1 MAVITRHQIVSFG
14 IFEVDLDAEEIRKAG
29 LRVRLAGQP
38 FRLLAALLA
47 KPGDVLTREELQ
59 HEIWGDNTNVDFERG
74 LASAI
79 NKVRE
84 ALGDSADHPTYIE
97 TIARKGYRFI
107 APITVNPREAG
118 APETDPALNA
128 IEPDAAFP
136 PPYSPELP
144 ILASASH
151 PAASSH
157 ALSPAAHLPAW
168 STHPSTHPST
178 PTSHKLWLAIGAF
191 LLVLVTAA
199 ATWRIVRAI
208 YMPVVPHIE
217 QLTQTN
223 DIYPGPPNPETMLSL
238 VSDGPRLYVPTLVD
252 GRSQLTSVGD
262 NGAYRQP
269 IALPA
274 TLSTGAI
281 SDISQ
286 DGSRLLVR
294 SVMNRDPE
302 QPLWVVPT
310 TGGGAQRVGEV
321 LAHDAVW
328 MPHDPNRVLF
338 ATGTDL
344 RLVELGTGDVSPFV
358 SLPGRAFWLR
368 WSPDGRTLRFTL
380 LDPVRHSSQIWELD
394 ASNRKP
400 HPLDF
405 ETLRGL
411 NICCGAWTP
420 SGRQFVFQASDAH
433 SSNLWLAGTGSRPPL
448 TQLTNGPIRY
458 YSPLPSRDG
467 SVIFAF
473 GTAHTDTLERY
484 DRARHEFV
492 PADLYLQDG
501 TRISYSRDGSWV
513 AWTDSRGRLWR
524 ARAGS
529 GADLLQLTG
538 EDLEVFSAQW
548 SPDGRQLVLMGRRSG
563 QPWQIYTV
571 NAAGGAVTP
580 LLTDRRNF
588 ADPDWSSDGKQI
600 VFGREADLMGQEAG
614 SHDIEILDLATRQ
627 TRPLPNS
634 ANLFSP
640 RWSPDGNWIAAL
652 SRDQSRLLVFNVKT
666 QIWTTLFTGGAADP
680 VWTSD
685 SRAIVFHAF
694 APEHAAILQ
703 VTVNGSLQTL
713 ADLTGLRPVVSDN
726 CFFGGITPD
735 GSPLIK
741 PNVGVGNL
749 YSINLPAN

>member
-1 MAVITRHQIVSFG
+1 
-14 IFEVDLDAEEIRKAG
+14 
-29 LRVRLAGQP
+29 
-38 FRLLAALLA
+38 
-47 KPGDVLTREELQ
+47 
-59 HEIWGDNTNVDFERG
+59 
-74 LASAI
+74 
-79 NKVRE
+79 
-84 ALGDSADHPTYIE
+84 
-97 TIARKGYRFI
+97 
-107 APITVNPREAG
+107 
-118 APETDPALNA
+118 
-128 IEPDAAFP
+128 
-136 PPYSPELP
+136 
-144 ILASASH
+144 
-151 PAASSH
+151 
-157 ALSPAAHLPAW
+157 
-168 STHPSTHPST
+168 
-178 PTSHKLWLAIGAF
+178 
-191 LLVLVTAA
+191 
-199 ATWRIVRAI
+199 
-208 YMPVVPHIE
+208 
-217 QLTQTN
+217 
-223 DIYPGPPNPETMLSL
+223 
-238 VSDGPRLYVPTLVD
+238 
-252 GRSQLTSVGD
+252 
-262 NGAYRQP
+262 
-269 IALPA
+269 
-274 TLSTGAI
+274 
-281 SDISQ
+281 
-286 DGSRLLVR
+286 
-294 SVMNRDPE
+294 MNRDPE

-473 GTAHTDTLERY
+473 GTAHTDAVERY

-588 ADPDWSSDGKQI
+588 ADPDWSADGKQI

-614 SHDIEILDLATRQ
+614 SHDIEILDLATHQ

-640 RWSPDGNWIAAL
+640 RWSPDGDWIAAL
-652 SRDQSRLLVFNVKT
+652 SRDQSRLLVFNVQT
-666 QIWTTLFTGGAADP
+666 QTWTTLFTGGAADP

>member
-1 MAVITRHQIVSFG
+1 MAVITRHQVVSFG

-38 FRLLAALLA
+38 FRLLAVLLA
-47 KPGDVLTREELQ
+47 RPGEILTREELQ

-74 LASAI
+74 LASAV

-97 TIARKGYRFI
+97 TLARKGYRFI
-107 APITVNPREAG
+107 APVTVNPREA
-118 APETDPALNA
+118 ATPEADSALN
-128 IEPDAAFP
+128 EQGPEQAFHSP
-136 PPYSPELP
+136 HSPELSHQ
-144 ILASASH
+144 ASASR
-151 PAASSH
+151 PGTATH
-157 ALSPAAHLPAW
+157 APLPAPGLALW
-168 STHPSTHPST
+168 SKRAST
-178 PTSHKLWLAIGAF
+178 PASHGILLAIGAG
-191 LLVLVTAA
+191 VLILTTAV
-199 ATWRIVRAI
+199 ATWRIARAVSV
-208 YMPVVPHIE
+208 PVVPHIE

-238 VSDGPRLYVPTLVD
+238 VTDGPRLYVPTLVD
-252 GRSQLTSVGD
+252 GRSQLTSVD
-262 NGAYRQP
+262 DDGAYRQDM
-269 IALPA
+269 ALPVN
-274 TLSTGAI
+274 LSTGAI

-286 DGSRLLVR
+286 DGSHLLVR

-310 TGGGAQRVGEV
+310 TGAGAQRVGEV

-328 MPHDPNRVLF
+328 MPHDPNHVLY

-344 RLVELGTGDVSPFV
+344 RLVELGTGEVSPFV

-368 WSPDGRTLRFTL
+368 WSPDGRTLRLTL
-380 LDPVRHSSQIWELD
+380 LDPISHSSRIWEMD
-394 ASNRKP
+394 ASTRKP
-400 HPLDF
+400 HLVEF
-405 ETLRGL
+405 ETLRPL
-411 NICCGAWTP
+411 NICCGSWTP
-420 SGRQFVFQASDAH
+420 SGKQFVFQASDPH
-433 SSNLWLAGTGSRPPL
+433 GSNLWLAGTGSRPGL
-448 TQLTNGPIRY
+448 TQLTNGPIRF

-473 GTAHTDTLERY
+473 GTAQTDAVERY

-492 PADLYLQDG
+492 PADLYLQDA
-501 TRISYSRDGSWV
+501 TRVSYSRDGSWA

-524 ARAGS
+524 ARASS

-580 LLTDRRNF
+580 LLTGSRNL
-588 ADPDWSSDGKQI
+588 ADPDWSADGKRV
-600 VFGREADLMGQEAG
+600 VFGREADLMGQETG
-614 SHDIEILDLATRQ
+614 PHDIELLDLATHHSLR
-627 TRPLPNS
+627 LPGS
-634 ANLFSP
+634 VDLFSP
-640 RWSPDGNWIAAL
+640 RWSPDGKWIAAL
-652 SRDQSRLLVFNVKT
+652 SRDQSRLLVFNVLT
-666 QIWTTLFTGGAADP
+666 QAWSTLFTGGAADP

-703 VTVNGSLQTL
+703 VTVNGSLETL
-713 ADLTGLRPVVSDN
+713 ADLSGLRPLVSDN

-749 YSINLPAN
+749 YSINLPSN

>member
-1 MAVITRHQIVSFG
+1 MAVITRHQIVTFG
-14 IFEVDLDAEEIRKAG
+14 IFEVDLDAEEVRKAG

-38 FRLLAALLA
+38 FRPLAALLA
-47 KPGDVLTREELQ
+47 RPGEVLTREELQ

-84 ALGDSADHPTYIE
+84 ALSDSADHPTYIE

-107 APITVNPREAG
+107 APITVSPREAG
-118 APETDPALNA
+118 TPEADSALK
-128 IEPDAAFP
+128 EHGPEQAFHS
-136 PPYSPELP
+136 YSGELSH
-144 ILASASH
+144 LAYASH
-151 PAASSH
+151 PGASPDAPLAVPGLALRGQRAPTPASH
-157 ALSPAAHLPAW
+157 RI
-168 STHPSTHPST
+168 
-178 PTSHKLWLAIGAF
+178 LWAMGACV
-191 LLVLVTAA
+191 LVLVTAA
-199 ATWRIVRAI
+199 VTWRIARGISA
-208 YMPVVPHIE
+208 PLLPHIE

-238 VSDGPRLYVPTLVD
+238 VTDGPRLYVPTLVD
-252 GRSQLTSVGD
+252 GRSQLTSVDD

-286 DGSRLLVR
+286 DGSYLLIR

-310 TGGGAQRVGEV
+310 AGSGAQRVGEV

-328 MPHDPNRVLF
+328 MPHDPNHVLF

-344 RLVELGTGDVSPFV
+344 RIVELGTGEVSPFL

-380 LDPVRHSSQIWELD
+380 LDPVRHSSRIWEMD
-394 ASNRKP
+394 ADTRKP
-400 HPLDF
+400 HQVEF

-411 NICCGAWTP
+411 NICCGSWTP
-420 SGRQFVFQASDAH
+420 SGKQFVFQASDAR
-433 SSNLWLAGTGSRPPL
+433 SSNLWLAGTGSQPRL
-448 TQLTNGPIRY
+448 TQLTNGPIRF

-467 SVIFAF
+467 SQIFAF
-473 GTAHTDTLERY
+473 GTAHTDAVERY
-484 DRARHEFV
+484 DRAHHEFV
-492 PADLYLQDG
+492 PAELYLQDS
-501 TRISYSRDGSWV
+501 TRVSYSRDGNWA

-524 ARAGS
+524 ARARS

-548 SPDGRQLVLMGRRSG
+548 SPDGSQLVLMGRRSG

-580 LLTDRRNF
+580 LLTDARNL
-588 ADPDWSSDGKQI
+588 ADPDWSADGKQI

-614 SHDIEILDLATRQ
+614 PHDIEILDLATHK
-627 TRPLPNS
+627 TRPLPGS
-634 ANLFSP
+634 TNLFSP
-640 RWSPDGNWIAAL
+640 RWSPDGEWIAAL
-652 SRDQSRLLVFNVKT
+652 SRDQSRLLVFNVRT
-666 QIWTTLFTGGAADP
+666 QSWSTLFTGGAADP
-680 VWTSD
+680 VWASD
-685 SRAIVFHAF
+685 SRAIIFHAF

-713 ADLTGLRPVVSDN
+713 ADLTGLRPLVSDN
-726 CFFGGITPD
+726 CFFGGVTPD

-749 YSINLPAN
+749 YSINLPSN